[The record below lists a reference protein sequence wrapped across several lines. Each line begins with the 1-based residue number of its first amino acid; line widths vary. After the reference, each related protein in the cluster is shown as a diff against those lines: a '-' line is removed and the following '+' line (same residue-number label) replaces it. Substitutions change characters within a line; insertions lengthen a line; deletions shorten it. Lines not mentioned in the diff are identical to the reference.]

1 MRSDYHVRPDSK
13 ERRVTMPTETAVI
26 VIGIALIFTVFAVS
40 LAAADFYTRNV
51 RTPEALYFRTPK

>member
-1 MRSDYHVRPDSK
+1 
-13 ERRVTMPTETAVI
+13 MPTETAVI